1 MQTTEVGISRPI
13 KTFGKRRNSGICGGQ
28 LTEINTA
35 TTSPIDLRGVRLGK
49 SPSKHCLMAFR
60 AAINPLELRLK
71 ERNGL
76 RKKMKKSLLFVLLFA
91 LSALSAFAQTT
102 ASTGQI
108 TGVVKD
114 PHQAVVADTPVILTN
129 VETKEK
135 ITAITNAEGVYQSPA
150 LQPGAYVVEVDA
162 KGFKSGVSPELHVA
176 AGQTVNLDFTLTLAG
191 NAETVNVSAGSV
203 ENAYRVDNVKPGSP
217 FGTVPIVNLP
227 YSVNVISRQL
237 IDDTQSRNFKEV
249 AKYLPLVSFREQQG
263 PEILRPE
270 SRGMQGTNMQND
282 RKDGMGFAVTTPSA
296 LEEYEQ
302 IEVLNGL
309 GGPMYGPT
317 QPSGVFNFVTKRPT
331 DEQYRE
337 VELDYE
343 GQSVGTA
350 HVDLGGRVGPNHMFG
365 YRTNLLIAD
374 GTGYVDDSELRRQLA
389 AVALDARITPHTVVE
404 GNFSYY
410 ELFQHGYPG
419 WFVYSPGLTPPSVAG
434 SKSIL
439 LPTDAPDPTRRGYG
453 QSFSGVD
460 MNNQIGEV
468 RVKHEFSRNWHLVV
482 GVLNQIADRKIDTAV
497 NKLTDNM
504 GDYQSYLADAFQNN
518 LAPRFQVKSDLA
530 YLTGTFKTGKIGHE
544 VVIGSTGY
552 RFASWQ
558 PAVPSPL
565 TSSSPLFLTP
575 LCPAGS
581 PVKKGLPVCSPSIAD
596 PLIDVPPALGLPS
609 FAKTG
614 ASNGVYVA
622 SIIHQQGFNLSDTV
636 TLTPHWLLRVGASQ
650 DWTWENFYS
659 ASGVTSL
666 TPQGVSSNFS
676 SQGVSP
682 TGSIIF
688 KPRMNMTV
696 YGTYAMSLQ
705 APDTP
710 AVSSSTNIVL
720 NSANALAPYHD
731 KEAEVGYKLVLR
743 KINFSTALFRIER
756 PFENTAP
763 APAGACGTLK
773 PGQTCTINE
782 IIGTQL
788 NYGAEAMLSG
798 RIIESLMVTGGI
810 TVLDPKL
817 TGTPNPATD
826 GKTFVGIPDYKSNI
840 LAEYRLPLLTGTFF
854 NFDWQHVGRRPIDD
868 INSSYA
874 PQYNTFDLGLRY
886 TAKVFGKIATW
897 RVTANNVSDVHY
909 WSTINPGSLIG
920 TSAGSYL
927 GHLGE
932 PRLITA
938 SMRYDF

>member
-1 MQTTEVGISRPI
+1 LVFFPGHPVRSIAFTKNDM
-13 KTFGKRRNSGICGGQ
+13 KRIENS
-28 LTEINTA
+28 
-35 TTSPIDLRGVRLGK
+35 
-49 SPSKHCLMAFR
+49 
-60 AAINPLELRLK
+60 
-71 ERNGL
+71 
-76 RKKMKKSLLFVLLFA
+76 MKKFLLFILVFA
-91 LSALSAFAQTT
+91 FTALACFAQT

-108 TGVVKD
+108 TGAVKD
-114 PHQAVVADTPVILTN
+114 PSLAAIANAEVILTN
-129 VETKEK
+129 AQTKAK
-135 ITAITNAEGVYQSPA
+135 FAATTNGQGVYTFQDVP
-150 LQPGAYVVEVDA
+150 PGTYVVEIHA
-162 KGFKSGVSPELHVA
+162 KDFKPGVSSEINLA
-176 AGQTVNLDFTLTLAG
+176 AGQTVSSDFALVLGG
-191 NAETVNVSAGSV
+191 NVETVNVSAGS

-217 FGTVPIVNLP
+217 LGTVPIVDLP

-270 SRGMQGTNMQND
+270 TRGMQGTNMQND

-302 IEVLNGL
+302 IEVVNGL
-309 GGPMYGPT
+309 AGPLYGPT

-331 DEQYRE
+331 EEQFRE
-337 VELDYE
+337 IELDYE

-350 HVDLGGRVGPNHMFG
+350 HLDLGGRVGPNKMFG

-374 GTGYVDDSELRRQLA
+374 GTGYVDDSQLRRQLA
-389 AVALDARITPHTVVE
+389 AVALDVRVTPKTVIE

-419 WFVYSPGLTPPSVAG
+419 WFTYAPTTTAPTVAG

-439 LPTDAPDPTRRGYG
+439 LPVDAPDPTRRGYG
-453 QSFSGVD
+453 QRFSGVD

-468 RVKHEFSRNWHLVV
+468 RANHEFSQNWHLIV
-482 GVLNQIADRKIDTAV
+482 GVLNQIADRDINTAV
-497 NKLTDNM
+497 NKLTDNK
-504 GDYQSYLADAFQNN
+504 GDYQTYLADVFQNT

-530 YLTGTFKTGKIGHE
+530 YLTGRFKTGKIGHE

-558 PAVPSPL
+558 PTVPAVL
-565 TSSSPLFLTP
+565 TGTPFALIP

-581 PVKKGLPVCSPSIAD
+581 PVVKGSPVCAPSIGT
-596 PLIDVPPALGLPS
+596 PLIDVPPAVGIPS
-609 FAKTG
+609 L
-614 ASNGVYVA
+614 SGVYVA
-622 SIIHQQGFNLSDTV
+622 SIIHQQGFNLSDNI
-636 TLTPHWLLRVGASQ
+636 TLTRRWLVRVGASQ

-659 ASGVTSL
+659 A
-666 TPQGVSSNFS
+666 PQVGAPGDFT

-682 TGSIIF
+682 TASLMF
-688 KPRMNMTV
+688 KPRENMTV
-696 YGTYAMSLQ
+696 YGTFSQSLQ

-710 AVSSSTNIVL
+710 AVSNATNIVL
-720 NSANALAPYHD
+720 NSAKALAPYRD
-731 KEAEVGYKLVLR
+731 KEGEVGYKLFMR
-743 KINFSTALFRIER
+743 RINFTAALFRIER

-763 APAGACGTLK
+763 APAGACGVLK
-773 PGQTCTINE
+773 PTQTCTINE
-782 IIGTQL
+782 IVGDQI
-788 NYGAEAMLSG
+788 NYGAEGMLSG
-798 RIIESLMVTGGI
+798 RVIDSLMITGGI
-810 TVLDPKL
+810 TVLNPKL
-817 TGTPNPATD
+817 TGTPSPATD
-826 GKTFVGIPDYKSNI
+826 DKTFVGIPDYRSNI
-840 LAEYRLPLLTGTFF
+840 LAEYRLPVLTGTFF

-868 INSSYA
+868 INSTYT
-874 PQYNTFDLGLRY
+874 PQYNTFDLGIRY
-886 TAKVFGKIATW
+886 TTKVFGKFATW
-897 RVTANNVSDVHY
+897 RVWANNVTDVHY

-920 TSAGSYL
+920 SSAGSYL